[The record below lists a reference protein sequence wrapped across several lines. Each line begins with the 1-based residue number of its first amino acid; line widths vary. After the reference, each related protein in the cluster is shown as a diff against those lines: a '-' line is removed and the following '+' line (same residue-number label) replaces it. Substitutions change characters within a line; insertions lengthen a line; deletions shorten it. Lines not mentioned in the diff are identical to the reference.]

1 MSERETSFQNAIPD
15 IPDTP
20 NPPIRQAMPSSAR
33 SAATGDPRSTP
44 VLYVESYSLDNL
56 LERAELDIEAEF
68 WSSAATYA
76 DRALAIDPSCA
87 RAYLYK
93 LLADLK
99 ATGTEQLKKQKRPF
113 DDNPN
118 YQKVMLLG
126 DADLRNALL
135 EANQYICDHLNELYQ
150 GELDQIRHDLAYA
163 KVVSDLTKAE
173 ELLTHIPV
181 FPVSDQLRNEC
192 KAKKQELFANTFE
205 QAENCARESKWAEAV
220 SLLESISYD
229 EKSRVRLLEY
239 KHNLEVENKYL
250 QGVAYQEKNQ
260 FREAAEIF
268 AELENYK
275 DSPQRFKR
283 CNRMIKGNKVR
294 AVGQEH
300 TKAAWVNVFLSA
312 FMALACMISAPT
324 HIMINFLWGVPLIIF
339 SVVMTIIRARYRSAK
354 RMWIVMA
361 VVSGLFIVLT
371 VSGILPFGPGANSIP
386 SLIYL
391 AMTMGLIF
399 I

>member
-1 MSERETSFQNAIPD
+1 MDNVSRSQNGLIFCVNSNVSILDPQSSEVNVTS
-15 IPDTP
+15 
-20 NPPIRQAMPSSAR
+20 
-33 SAATGDPRSTP
+33 AT
-44 VLYVESYSLDNL
+44 
-56 LERAELDIEAEF
+56 I
-68 WSSAATYA
+68 
-76 DRALAIDPSCA
+76 
-87 RAYLYK
+87 
-93 LLADLK
+93 
-99 ATGTEQLKKQKRPF
+99 
-113 DDNPN
+113 
-118 YQKVMLLG
+118 
-126 DADLRNALL
+126 
-135 EANQYICDHLNELYQ
+135 
-150 GELDQIRHDLAYA
+150 A
-163 KVVSDLTKAE
+163 KN
-173 ELLTHIPV
+173 V
-181 FPVSDQLRNEC
+181 FN
-192 KAKKQELFANTFE
+192 
-205 QAENCARESKWAEAV
+205 
-220 SLLESISYD
+220 
-229 EKSRVRLLEY
+229 RLVPY
-239 KHNLEVENKYL
+239 N
-250 QGVAYQEKNQ
+250 QEKNQ

-339 SVVMTIIRARYRSAK
+339 SVVMTIIRARYRPAK